1 MRLLVVED
9 DVALSTVV
17 VRGLAEE
24 GHAVDACTT
33 VRDAEHQLDEER
45 YDLVV
50 LDLGLPD
57 GDGMSLCRRLRE
69 RGDPVPVLV
78 LTARDEL
85 HDRVGGLDAG
95 ADDYL
100 TKPFEFPEL
109 TARVRAL
116 LRRPP
121 DTRPPVLEVGG
132 LRVDPAAHEVRVDGT
147 LVPLTPREFALVAEL
162 ASRPGEVISRT
173 DLLDRVWDTNYDGMS
188 NVVDVHVAALRRKL
202 DLDDRSTTIET
213 VRGVGY
219 RLRVGEG

>member
-9 DVALSTVV
+9 DIALSTVL

-33 VRDAEHQLDEER
+33 VRDAEHQLTEER

-57 GDGMSLCRRLRE
+57 GDGMSLCRRLRD
-69 RGDPVPVLV
+69 RGDSVPVLM

-85 HDRVGGLDAG
+85 RDRVGGLDAG

-116 LRRPP
+116 LRRPH
-121 DTRPPVLEVGG
+121 DSRPPVLDVGA
-132 LRVDPAAHEVRVDGT
+132 LRVDPAAHEVRVDDT
-147 LVPLTPREFALVAEL
+147 IVPLTPREFALVAEL
-162 ASRPGEVISRT
+162 ASRPGEVVSRT
-173 DLLDRVWDTNYDGMS
+173 ELLDRVWDANYDGMS
-188 NVVDVHVAALRRKL
+188 NVVDVHIAALRRKL
-202 DLDDRSTTIET
+202 DVDEGATMIET

-219 RLRVGEG
+219 RLRAGER